1 MRTYVR
7 VRAHV
12 RTCMPCMRTCVRT
25 HVRTYARTH
34 VRTAKKAKEYVRTY
48 VCGGG
53 GLRKLIIPTRHP
65 RQMATCARAYVRAH
79 VRTCAVELTR
89 VTYARTYVRTHL
101 RTYVHLDVCAR
112 MPCMHT
118 YASTRART
126 YAQRKRR
133 KEMWRRRMTEAHH
146 SHPPRNVRTYVRS
159 YARTYVRTYVRT
171 HVRTLGRL
179 RAHAVHAY
187 VCVRTHNEIGER
199 RCGGGG

>member
-1 MRTYVR
+1 MHAVHAYLRTYACTYVRAHARTYSEKGKGIRTYVR
-7 VRAHV
+7 MWRRRIAEAHHSHPPP
-12 RTCMPCMRTCVRT
+12 TPNGNMRTCVCAC
-25 HVRTYARTH
+25 ARANMRGGTNA
-34 VRTAKKAKEYVRTY
+34 RNLRTY
-48 VCGGG
+48 V
-53 GLRKLIIPTRHP
+53 
-65 RQMATCARAYVRAH
+65 
-79 VRTCAVELTR
+79 
-89 VTYARTYVRTHL
+89 RTYVRTHL

-126 YAQRKRR
+126 YAQRKKR

-146 SHPPRNVRTYVRS
+146 SHPPRNVHTYVRS

-187 VCVRTHNEIGER
+187 AYVRTTK
-199 RCGGGG
+199 